1 MGLRTRSREKAGQ
14 SREFRPQYD
23 LFLKNLN
30 PVRRIRELAEELGRT
45 RRERDQARKE
55 TEHRQEEIERLQ
67 EENQQLQKENQ
78 RLQKEN
84 QRLRKDLGAAQCA
97 ASVRPLPSRAGS
109 RNPIRNAPG
118 VSLGRRMVP
127 TLTGR
132 SPIT

>member
-1 MGLRTRSREKAGQ
+1 M
-14 SREFRPQYD
+14 
-23 LFLKNLN
+23 FLKNLN
-30 PVRRIRELAEELGRT
+30 PIRRIRELVEELART

-78 RLQKEN
+78 RFQKENQRLQKEN
-84 QRLRKDLGAAQCA
+84 QRLQKENQQLRKDLEARSVPP
-97 ASVRPLPSRAGS
+97 SVRPLPSHAGS
-109 RNPIRNAPG
+109 PNPIPNVPG